1 MWDRH
6 KLMIFG
12 VYYQF
17 KYNKNEGQYLT
28 FIFGNI
34 LLQA

>member
-12 VYYQF
+12 V
-17 KYNKNEGQYLT
+17 NKNEGQYLT

>member
-12 VYYQF
+12 E
-17 KYNKNEGQYLT
+17 YNKNEGQYLT

>member
-12 VYYQF
+12 VIV